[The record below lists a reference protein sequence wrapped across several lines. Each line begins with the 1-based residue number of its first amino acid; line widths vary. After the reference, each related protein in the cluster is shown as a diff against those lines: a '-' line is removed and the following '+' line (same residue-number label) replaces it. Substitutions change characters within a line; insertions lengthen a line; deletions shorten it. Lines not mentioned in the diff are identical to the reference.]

1 MLAGAPD
8 TNRSRRR
15 ARARAPVVPPRA
27 VACKILY
34 TIMSHLTNRP
44 ACCRRRGRSISTAR
58 HADESSSSARAT
70 SAATHELDAC
80 ALAIG
85 QSHSAWM
92 PRATSV
98 GRIARRARRVRR
110 RDQKECRTA
119 RTRRRGPSDAADGRR
134 GPGPAVRSG
143 PARAPAASC
152 TTTPYQPMERVAAAA
167 FAARSKA
174 LDSLDGRC
182 RCPGSLKSA
191 VRRRRHRRGRPP
203 AERTSPR
210 SVAGVAICRH
220 GRQLLGVDDA

>member
-1 MLAGAPD
+1 
-8 TNRSRRR
+8 
-15 ARARAPVVPPRA
+15 
-27 VACKILY
+27 
-34 TIMSHLTNRP
+34 MSHLTNRP

-92 PRATSV
+92 MPRAASA

-152 TTTPYQPMERVAAAA
+152 TTTPYQPMEKSRGSG
-167 FAARSKA
+167 FRCPLRGPGLARRPR
-174 LDSLDGRC
+174 SLPQKPKGRC
-182 RCPGSLKSA
+182 LAPTPSTRSASLGTHFA
-191 VRRRRHRRGRPP
+191 TLGRRRRNLQTWQTAAGRRRRV
-203 AERTSPR
+203 E
-210 SVAGVAICRH
+210 GVAVISFI
-220 GRQLLGVDDA
+220 GRRRDQGSSAPPLHSVGGDRWL

>member
-1 MLAGAPD
+1 
-8 TNRSRRR
+8 
-15 ARARAPVVPPRA
+15 
-27 VACKILY
+27 
-34 TIMSHLTNRP
+34 MSHLTNRP

-92 PRATSV
+92 PRAASA

-119 RTRRRGPSDAADGRR
+119 RTRRRGPSDAADASR
-134 GPGPAVRSG
+134 
-143 PARAPAASC
+143 ARANGLTGTDTRPAASC

-167 FAARSKA
+167 FAARSEA

>member
-1 MLAGAPD
+1 MAGWTRHACMPPEAAASAACMRQGRI
-8 TNRSRRR
+8 TSRWDR
-15 ARARAPVVPPRA
+15 PRGR
-27 VACKILY
+27 CCWDG
-34 TIMSHLTNRP
+34 RP
-44 ACCRRRGRSISTAR
+44 ARTSPRWRRSTARRTRRGRA
-58 HADESSSSARAT
+58 AASSAPRT
-70 SAATHELDAC
+70 PSA
-80 ALAIG
+80 
-85 QSHSAWM
+85 
-92 PRATSV
+92 
-98 GRIARRARRVRR
+98 R

-220 GRQLLGVDDA
+220 GRQLLGVDNA